1 MARRNGSGVV
11 QRVMV
16 FGRSEPR
23 TGNILV
29 AMARTGF
36 VDVTVNGQRF
46 YYDERQ
52 TYNNFTKVNIPNI
65 MKAQENKGR
74 RGIIILSR
82 RK

>member
-1 MARRNGSGVV
+1 MASRAY
-11 QRVMV
+11 QRVLV

-23 TGNILV
+23 TGNVLV

-46 YYDERQ
+46 YYNEKQ
-52 TYNNFTKVNIPNI
+52 TYNNFNKVDIPTI
-65 MKAQENKGR
+65 MKLQENKGR